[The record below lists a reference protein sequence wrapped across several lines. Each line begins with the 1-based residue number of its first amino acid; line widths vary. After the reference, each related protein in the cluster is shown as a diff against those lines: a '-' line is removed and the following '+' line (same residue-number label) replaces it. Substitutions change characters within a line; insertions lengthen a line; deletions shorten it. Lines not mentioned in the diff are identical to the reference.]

1 MGNEIILVQEEPRGA
16 SQLLECPIVAGAT
29 KQRLPD
35 NNQLR
40 SVVGQTIVIKGIRLI
55 PPKVLARAVNFNLP
69 TTPLADL
76 INMVLVIYCE
86 GWERA
91 QMIPVLVLNDMADAD
106 AAAATTVPYRNKATK
121 FDNWRNVDWA
131 KSFFQWTNGS
141 AATIASATIFDI
153 EYVKLDNN
161 NQPIIG
167 PS

>member
-1 MGNEIILVQEEPRGA
+1 MNEIILVQEEPRGA
-16 SQLLECPIVAGAT
+16 SQLLECPVTSGAT

-40 SVVGQTIVIKGIRLI
+40 SVVGQTIVIKGLRLI
-55 PPKVLARAVNFNLP
+55 TDKVLADAVNFALP
-69 TTPLADL
+69 NATLADL
-76 INMVLVIYCE
+76 VNMVLVIYCE

-91 QMIPVLVLNDMADAD
+91 QMIPLLVLNDMADAD
-106 AAAATTVPYRNKATK
+106 ATAATTIPYRNKATK

-131 KSFFQWTNGS
+131 KSFFQFTNGN
-141 AATIASATIFDI
+141 AASTDFAVIFDV

>member
-1 MGNEIILVQEEPRGA
+1 MNEIILVQEEPRGA
-16 SQLLECPIVAGAT
+16 SQLLECPVTAGAT

-55 PPKVLARAVNFNLP
+55 TDKVLADAVNFALP
-69 TTPLADL
+69 NAPLADL

-91 QMIPVLVLNDMADAD
+91 QMIPLLVLNDMADAD
-106 AAAATTVPYRNKATK
+106 ATAATTIPYRNKATK

-131 KSFFQWTNGS
+131 KSFFQWTSGNS
-141 AATIASATIFDI
+141 AQSDFCVIFDV